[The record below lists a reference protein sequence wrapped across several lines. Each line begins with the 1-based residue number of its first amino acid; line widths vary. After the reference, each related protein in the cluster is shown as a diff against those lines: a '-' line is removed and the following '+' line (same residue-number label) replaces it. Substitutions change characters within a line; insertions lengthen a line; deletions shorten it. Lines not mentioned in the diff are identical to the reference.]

1 MDKKLIKISKFL
13 GFILRHKPESIN
25 LTLDQQ
31 GWAEVDQLINL
42 AAQKG
47 TKIDFSMLEKIV
59 ANDDKQRFSF
69 SQDQSKIR
77 ANQGHS
83 IEVDLSL
90 KPQTPPEYLFHG
102 TATRFIKSISQQG
115 LLKKS
120 RQYVHLSAN
129 KSTAISVGQRYGT
142 PVLLKIRAKKMQEIG
157 YSFFL
162 SDNGVWLTDRVPR
175 AFIDFPEQ

>member
-13 GFILRHKPESIN
+13 CFILRHKPESIN
-25 LTLDQQ
+25 LTLDRQ
-31 GWAEVDQLINL
+31 GWAEVDELINL
-42 AAQKG
+42 ACQKG

-59 ANDDKQRFSF
+59 ANDAKQRFSF
-69 SQDQSKIR
+69 SQDKSKIR

-83 IEVDLSL
+83 IQVDLSL

-102 TATRFIKSISQQG
+102 TATRFIKSISKQG

-129 KSTAISVGQRYGT
+129 KSTAISVGKRYGT
-142 PVLLKIRAKKMQEIG
+142 PVLLRIRAKKMQEIG

-175 AFIDFPEQ
+175 EFIDFSDR